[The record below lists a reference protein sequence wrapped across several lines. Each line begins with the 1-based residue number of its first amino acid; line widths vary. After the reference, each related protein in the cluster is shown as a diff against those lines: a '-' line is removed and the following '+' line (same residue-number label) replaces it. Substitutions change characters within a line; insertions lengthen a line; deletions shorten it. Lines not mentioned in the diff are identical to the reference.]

1 MFKIFLYKI
10 FLKIYYFFYSN
21 FGIKLKG
28 VGYFSEFIKE
38 PFIFKFKN
46 TYFYFNPK
54 ASRSYNLIISDI
66 PNEKSTHIFLEKLLK
81 NINSGIQFV
90 NVGASIGEFLIVYSK
105 YKNVKYAI
113 GFEPID
119 ECYKS
124 LIISKLINNLEN
136 LEIYNV
142 LIGDKDEIVEF
153 FYKPKSPTGSSIKL
167 RENAISLKKQMHKI
181 DTLFERGIIKEEI
194 TVMLID
200 VEGAEYEVILGAKNF
215 INKVKPLIIMEYNQ
229 ISKKFYKITDIL
241 SILGENYKVFR
252 LNKFGKLDKELD
264 NTYNVV
270 FINEAL
276 NFPI

>member
-1 MFKIFLYKI
+1 M
-10 FLKIYYFFYSN
+10 
-21 FGIKLKG
+21 
-28 VGYFSEFIKE
+28 
-38 PFIFKFKN
+38 
-46 TYFYFNPK
+46 
-54 ASRSYNLIISDI
+54 
-66 PNEKSTHIFLEKLLK
+66 
-81 NINSGIQFV
+81 

-142 LIGDKDEIVEF
+142 LIGDKDDIVEF

-194 TVMLID
+194 TIMLID

-252 LNKFGKLDKELD
+252 LNKFGKLDEELD